1 MGTNKIPGIDEVRV
15 QDKQT
20 KLVRTMNRRA
30 YELKP
35 NRYILLRD
43 GEKTDEE
50 IAAEEKQELAD
61 LRVENAALK
70 QELAHLK
77 LEIQGPIP
85 KIQGPMLPPLEDN
98 TETSTIEASEPVAP
112 AEGEATEQDAVRRGP
127 GRPKKAE

>member
-70 QELAHLK
+70 QELADLQRSIK
-77 LEIQGPIP
+77 GPIP
-85 KIQGPMLPPLEDN
+85 PSDLGGELQEN
-98 TETSTIEASEPVAP
+98 EIEAQSEPVAP